1 MNIFTSHRFKS
12 FYWRTGMMVV
22 AVVIASFV
30 DNIDMIEPYVNPA
43 VIGVLGLALGE
54 VSKGI
59 TNWLKE
65 NSTL

>member
-1 MNIFTSHRFKS
+1 
-12 FYWRTGMMVV
+12 MMVV